1 MSVINFNII
10 LLIIILDYVVG
21 LLLLM
26 NHNFFELN
34 FIFESEVLYFPLTL
48 IPDILNNNLYY

>member
-1 MSVINFNII
+1 MSVINVNII
-10 LLIIILDYVVG
+10 LLFIILYYVIG

-34 FIFESEVLYFPLTL
+34 FIFESELFYFPLTL
-48 IPDILNNNLYY
+48 IPGILNSNLYY